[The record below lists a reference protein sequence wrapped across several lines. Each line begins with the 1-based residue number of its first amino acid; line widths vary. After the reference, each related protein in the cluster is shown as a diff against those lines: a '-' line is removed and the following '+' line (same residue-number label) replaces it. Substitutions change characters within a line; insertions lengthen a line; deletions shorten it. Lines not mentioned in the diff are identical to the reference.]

1 MKPSFLNSPS
11 VVCVSFY
18 TTYSF
23 PFGSP
28 VTYMCVSRPLRVHE
42 YLRTGSVSSSN
53 LYFSELSIA
62 TCRLETL
69 NKHLQNQTAKSL
81 NTCMFVTE
89 SEEGFDSISD
99 PFSDSL
105 WFSINH
111 LTLAMKTLIKQVLL
125 SQDWALYICCVI

>member
-1 MKPSFLNSPS
+1 M
-11 VVCVSFY
+11 
-18 TTYSF
+18 
-23 PFGSP
+23 
-28 VTYMCVSRPLRVHE
+28 YMCVSRPLRVHK

-69 NKHLQNQTAKSL
+69 NTHLQNQTAKSL

-89 SEEGFDSISD
+89 SEGDFDSISD

-105 WFSINH
+105 
-111 LTLAMKTLIKQVLL
+111 
-125 SQDWALYICCVI
+125 